1 MGFFHRFFEELRGG
15 RRSVTVAVALACTG
29 CAAFGA
35 GFALAQAPAGSKT
48 MLAVPPSPLIPA
60 TLGKLNR
67 VNEGDAGDGLGA
79 LNAPAFSPT
88 DKAVLLEDGIKRY
101 ASSAYAPEGKTDKP
115 AGTVTVY
122 KFGDASGAQAAYDYF
137 WRPGMRPEKLGDA
150 AVASGTEVLLR
161 SGVNV
166 VRGDFKLD
174 HAQMLALTKE
184 LIDHLPKVGGT
195 AGIAP
200 LLPTLLPQK
209 GLDQESVKYALGP
222 AAYGAESGALPPGS
236 AGFDK
241 SAETVT
247 AKYKGEGTL
256 TLALYPTPQIAGD
269 HARSAQNDLKS
280 QGAAAGTVMLRREGP
295 LVVFTT
301 GPWNPEAA
309 KAMVEGIHLRQELS
323 FDKPMPHEFH
333 AEVQKTYSLLQSI
346 AVFCV
351 VGALAAIFLGLF
363 LGGGRALIRVLQGK
377 PAATEPE
384 FLRIDLR
391 GPVVESHPDPGQR

>member
-1 MGFFHRFFEELRGG
+1 MGFFHRFYGFRHARVSSAAVILAGVLAG
-15 RRSVTVAVALACTG
+15 VAGLAE
-29 CAAFGA
+29 
-35 GFALAQAPAGSKT
+35 AQAPAAPKT
-48 MLAVPPSPLIPA
+48 MLAMPPAPLLPG
-60 TLGKLNR
+60 TLGKLTR
-67 VNEGDAGDGLGA
+67 VAEGDAGDGLGA
-79 LNAPAFSPT
+79 LNAPDFNPA
-88 DKAVLLEDGIKRY
+88 DKAVLAEDGIKRY
-101 ASSAYAPEGKTDKP
+101 ASSPYAPEGKPDKP

-137 WRPGMRPEKLGDA
+137 RRPGMHSEKLGDA

-174 HAQMLALTKE
+174 HTQMVSLTRE

-200 LLPTLLPQK
+200 LLPTMLPEK
-209 GLDQESVKYALGP
+209 GLDPDSVNYALGP
-222 AAYGAESGALPPGS
+222 AAYAAEGGALPPQS

-241 SAETVT
+241 SAEAVT
-247 AKYKGEGTL
+247 AKYKGQGTL

-269 HARSAQNDLKS
+269 HARAAQADLKN
-280 QGAAAGTVMLRREGP
+280 QGAAAGTVLLRREGP
-295 LVVFTT
+295 LVIFTT
-301 GPWNPEAA
+301 GAWKPDAA
-309 KAMVEGIHLRQELS
+309 KSIVEGIHLRQELS

-333 AEVQKTYSLLQSI
+333 AEVQKTYTLLQSI
-346 AVFCV
+346 AMFCV
-351 VGALAAIFLGLF
+351 VGALAAVFLGLF
-363 LGGGRALIRVLQGK
+363 LGGGRALIRVMQGK

-391 GPVVESHPDPGQR
+391 GPAVETHSDGKAG